1 MAGMLQRRACLTKSG
16 SILWDHLSLKATANS
31 EQIVHGDRRLSGAST
46 STSSPAELGLQ
57 PSIQARRETA
67 AVTISIGISGS
78 YGSVTSCRGFT
89 SPAPSALTA
98 STFRGFSSAASAA
111 VATSMPDPISA
122 RSPILNV
129 IRSNNSI
136 TASTGSSQAP
146 WPWVDPSRPQIL
158 PISVGKKQRQPVPL
172 LQALSKLLGALAP
185 EDRASTNLEVFIR
198 FRLDPRRSDHL
209 VRGSVVLP
217 YGTGKAMQLVVFAKG
232 ADAEI
237 ARSEGVELIGDEE
250 LINAIVSSEGAAIN
264 FDRLIATPDFMRPL
278 ARAGKVLGP
287 KGLMPNPKMGTLT
300 TDVAGAIRDI
310 RRGRL
315 DYRLSREAT
324 VRAVLGRGSMTAEQ
338 LAANVG
344 ALVASLVENRPK
356 ALAGPAAATG
366 AAGPAATAG
375 GAAGAAAGA
384 TGAVPQATAAPTVSM
399 LERYFMTFILKTTHS
414 PSVHISL
421 ESLVEAVT
429 QHRPTGKSGV
439 QQQQQQQKDR
449 AQELRAD
456 KK

>member
-1 MAGMLQRRACLTKSG
+1 
-16 SILWDHLSLKATANS
+16 
-31 EQIVHGDRRLSGAST
+31 
-46 STSSPAELGLQ
+46 
-57 PSIQARRETA
+57 
-67 AVTISIGISGS
+67 
-78 YGSVTSCRGFT
+78 
-89 SPAPSALTA
+89 
-98 STFRGFSSAASAA
+98 
-111 VATSMPDPISA
+111 
-122 RSPILNV
+122 
-129 IRSNNSI
+129 
-136 TASTGSSQAP
+136 
-146 WPWVDPSRPQIL
+146 
-158 PISVGKKQRQPVPL
+158 
-172 LQALSKLLGALAP
+172 
-185 EDRASTNLEVFIR
+185 
-198 FRLDPRRSDHL
+198 
-209 VRGSVVLP
+209 
-217 YGTGKAMQLVVFAKG
+217 MQLVVFAKG

-250 LINAIVSSEGAAIN
+250 LINAIVSSDGAAIN

-324 VRAVLGRGSMTAEQ
+324 VRAVLGRGSMTSEQ

-356 ALAGPAAATG
+356 ALTGPAAATG

-375 GAAGAAAGA
+375 GTAGAAAGA
-384 TGAVPQATAAPTVSM
+384 TGAGPQAAAAPTFSM

-421 ESLVEAVT
+421 ESLVEAAT
-429 QHRPTGKSGV
+429 KHRPTGQSGV
-439 QQQQQQQKDR
+439 QQQQQQQKGG
-449 AQELRAD
+449 AQEQRAD

>member
-1 MAGMLQRRACLTKSG
+1 MSGMLRRRACLTRSG
-16 SILWDHLSLKATANS
+16 IVLWEHLSPKATPNF
-31 EQIVHGDRRLSGAST
+31 EQIGQSDRCLSGASA
-46 STSSPAELGLQ
+46 SISSSAELGFRLAI
-57 PSIQARRETA
+57 PTRRETA
-67 AVTISIGISGS
+67 AATISFGFLC
-78 YGSVTSCRGFT
+78 YYALVTPCRGFT
-89 SPAPSALTA
+89 TATPSTRTA
-98 STFRGFSSAASAA
+98 STARGFSSAATAA
-111 VATSMPDPISA
+111 ATAPTPDPATIGS
-122 RSPILNV
+122 SSVNV
-129 IRSNNSI
+129 TRGNNSTTI
-136 TASTGSSQAP
+136 STGSSKFLAP
-146 WPWVDPSRPQIL
+146 WPWVDPSRPQVL
-158 PISVGKKQRQPVPL
+158 PISVGKKQRNPVPL
-172 LQALSKLLGALAP
+172 PEALSRLLGALP
-185 EDRASTNLEVFIR
+185 PGDRASNNLEVFIR

-250 LINAIVSSEGAAIN
+250 LISAIVSSDGAAIN

-356 ALAGPAAATG
+356 VLAGPAAAAG
-366 AAGPAATAG
+366 AAGPAAKGGPAGTAAAKTAG
-375 GAAGAAAGA
+375 
-384 TGAVPQATAAPTVSM
+384 AVQQATAAPTVSM

-414 PSVHISL
+414 ASVHISL
-421 ESLVEAVT
+421 ESLVEAAT
-429 QHRPTGKSGV
+429 KHRPAGQSGGQQQ
-439 QQQQQQQKDR
+439 QQQQQQQK
-449 AQELRAD
+449 Q
-456 KK
+456 KG